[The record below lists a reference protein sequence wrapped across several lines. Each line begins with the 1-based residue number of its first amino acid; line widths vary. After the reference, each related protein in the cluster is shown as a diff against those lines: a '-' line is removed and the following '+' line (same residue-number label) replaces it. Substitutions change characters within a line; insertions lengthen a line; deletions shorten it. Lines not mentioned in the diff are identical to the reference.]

1 MIPSASHNLIKSR
14 NGEKEV
20 VEEHADRPGLPDYWC
35 LVVVEMRPDGGM
47 VRSRLSWL
55 AGREAIA
62 LMGRPQP
69 AQGAKVS

>member
-1 MIPSASHNLIKSR
+1 MIPSASHNLIKSS

-20 VEEHADRPGLPDYWC
+20 IEEHADRSGLPDYWSG
-35 LVVVEMRPDGGM
+35 LVEMRADGGM

-62 LMGRPQP
+62 VMGRPP

>member
-14 NGEKEV
+14 NREKEV
-20 VEEHADRPGLPDYWC
+20 VEEHAVRPGLPDYWC
-35 LVVVEMRPDGGM
+35 CLVEMRPDGGM